1 MKNVSITSLYM
12 CYVQSSVVNVLA
24 NPSVIP
30 SAALVGFNVTR
41 YDVTEMDLNISVCV
55 IIQSPDVECPVGF
68 SFSIVLLSRDKSAGV
83 VILIYSMYLPV
94 SIAVV
99 SFYSEAKYDFKGLSE
114 IPVFKRCTKYM
125 CVDVTVIDD
134 MDLEGTEQF
143 IIELDVMDER
153 IVVNERAKTM
163 NITIFEDTDGRL
175 FC

>member
-1 MKNVSITSLYM
+1 MTNVSITSLYM

-30 SAALVGFNVTR
+30 SAASVGFNVTQ
-41 YDVTEMDLNISVCV
+41 YNVTEMDLNISVCV
-55 IIQSPDVECPVGF
+55 IIQSPDVECPVDF
-68 SFSIVLLSRDKSAGV
+68 SFSIVLLSRDKSAG

-99 SFYSEAKYDFKGLSE
+99 SFHSEAKYDFKALSE
-114 IPVFKRCTKYM
+114 IPVFKRCTKYI
-125 CVDVTVIDD
+125 CVDVTIIDD

-153 IVVNERAKTM
+153 IMVNETAKMM
-163 NITIFEDTDGRL
+163 NITILEYTDGRL